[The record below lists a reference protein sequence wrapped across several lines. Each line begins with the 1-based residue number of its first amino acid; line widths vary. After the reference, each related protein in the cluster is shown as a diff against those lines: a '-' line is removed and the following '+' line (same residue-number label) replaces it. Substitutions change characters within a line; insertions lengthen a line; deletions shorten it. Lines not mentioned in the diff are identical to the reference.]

1 VGNIGGLF
9 STPVINHPE
18 VGILGLAK
26 EPQVDRD
33 IPFRELR
40 TS

>member
-1 VGNIGGLF
+1 L
-9 STPVINHPE
+9 PR
-18 VGILGLAK
+18 

-40 TS
+40 VGTVRGEGTKGDNA